1 MSALEDP
8 QEAIRLQIGRVDVPE
23 ASRYPD
29 GGLIDM
35 NNVPVSAL
43 CSATGVDSDTAQRIV
58 ANSEAIWGFENLNDL
73 LLQLDLPPQ
82 LFDAVSDRLIFLP
95 PFHTASPDNR

>member
-1 MSALEDP
+1 LADRDP

-23 ASRYPD
+23 ANRYPD

-43 CSATGVDSDTAQRIV
+43 CSATGIDVETAQRIV
-58 ANSEAIWGFENLNDL
+58 TTREAIWGFKSLDDL
-73 LLQLDLPPQ
+73 SLQLDLAPQ

-95 PFHTASPDNR
+95 LLRTAPADNR